1 MRHFLAALLI
11 STAPA
16 LADDTTTT
24 SLIAEKG
31 LSATMAE
38 LESSPASPDRDMA
51 LAAVRFMSGI
61 ESASQARWRIGATES
76 LIPAPI
82 LGTSLPRNP
91 SPELMAPDF
100 LNQLFADLSD
110 AMQSTRD
117 LLNDDEEAA
126 LVLRLPDLW
135 LDMDANGQRGP
146 SEGLLELALIPLPD
160 GVDGEIRF
168 DTADTEW
175 LRAYTHL
182 IEAAATLIL
191 AFDPEPALTRK
202 IALEEALGEQ
212 FATAAKN
219 PENDQSFNSEAQYFG
234 PIIDRATVVIE
245 TLRNQP
251 DKDRI
256 SAAVEHVHAM
266 IAANRK
272 FWSQVAAETDDDRE
286 WIPSDRQKSALG
298 FELPDGAGETWLAV
312 LDDAELALNG
322 ERLIPYWRFAPG
334 HGVDLKHWLDD
345 PQPVD
350 LVGWIQGSAAL
361 PHAREGQTISRDSWQ
376 DFTGMF
382 GNRAGLYMVLFN

>member
-1 MRHFLAALLI
+1 MRHFLAALLL

-31 LSATMAE
+31 LNAAKAE
-38 LESSPASPDRDMA
+38 LEASAASPDRDMA
-51 LAAVRFMSGI
+51 LAAVRFLSGI
-61 ESASQARWRIGATES
+61 ESAYQARWRIGATEP
-76 LIPAPI
+76 LIPALI
-82 LGTSLPRNP
+82 LRTSLPKNP
-91 SPELMAPDF
+91 SPEPMRPDF
-100 LNQLFADLSD
+100 LNRLATDLSG

-117 LLNDDEEAA
+117 VLHDEEAA

-135 LDMDANGQRGP
+135 LDIDANGQRGP
-146 SEGLLELALIPLPD
+146 SEGLLELALMPLPE

-168 DTADTEW
+168 DAADTEW

-182 IEAAATLIL
+182 IEAAATLTL
-191 AFDPEPALTRK
+191 AFDPEPALARK
-202 IALEEALGEQ
+202 IELDETLREQ
-212 FATAAKN
+212 FATT
-219 PENDQSFNSEAQYFG
+219 PDDPQPDPSFNSEAQYFG
-234 PIIDRATVVIE
+234 PLIDRVAVVIQ

-256 SAAVEHVHAM
+256 SDAVEHVHAM
-266 IAANRK
+266 IAANRS
-272 FWSQVAAETDDDRE
+272 FWTMVAAETDDDRE
-286 WIPSDRQKSALG
+286 WIPGDDQKAALG
-298 FELPDGAGETWLAV
+298 FDIPKGAGEAWLAV
-312 LDDAELALNG
+312 LEDAEQVLNG

-334 HGVDLKHWLDD
+334 HGIDLKHWLDD

-361 PHAREGQTISRDSWQ
+361 PHTREGRTVGRDSWQ

-382 GNRAGLYMVLFN
+382 GGRAGLYMVLFN